1 VADKERFPVDLDSYI
16 FELIEYDPT
25 EDPRGIVTAEEWN
38 TILNLLKSSTNYTSK
53 SLQEIV
59 QDLYTA
65 TELSSTTPGESG
77 AALIGVEPIAG
88 LTSTLAL
95 EGNVSEALKEIVQ
108 QMQNIALGEIPAGS
122 LTAEK
127 FAPNLNFTGD
137 KLTFN
142 DFQILTQNDIVQ
154 ELDEN
159 SSDKK
164 VLSALASYNF
174 LNEKQ
179 DNILVGTSAPNE
191 DTKGNIYI
199 QLDNDIKEYYTKE
212 EADELLKAKQPNLT
226 AGANITITNNV
237 ISAANVTKIPAADS
251 VFQVTYTGPLTT
263 GKEGNGH
270 GKVVDKTHT
279 FYLAGYL
286 PIGIVGSYSR
296 AINEYGGHN
305 TVMGPGVL
313 DMYLT
318 NRNVGSCTLFAKTYA
333 ANNDQWT
340 YHVDYGA
347 YILWVKV
354 N

>member
-137 KLTFN
+137 RLTFN

-154 ELDEN
+154 ELNED

-179 DNILVGTSAPNE
+179 DNILVGTAAPNE

-212 EADELLKAKQPNLT
+212 EADELLKAKQPMLT
-226 AGANITITNNV
+226 AGSNITITNNV
-237 ISAANVTKIPAADS
+237 ISAKVPASINHNSFVTTKNS
-251 VFQVTYTGPLTT
+251 W
-263 GKEGNGH
+263 KS
-270 GKVVDKTHT
+270 T
-279 FYLAGYL
+279 FY
-286 PIGIVGSYSR
+286 
-296 AINEYGGHN
+296 HQ
-305 TVMGPGVL
+305 
-313 DMYLT
+313 
-318 NRNVGSCTLFAKTYA
+318 RNVGPYQYYQNHTYSKQGYKCLGVVGHMHNRSTAGANYTASLSGLQLNGNSYTNGVGTVIIQTLIQETSNQDAS
-333 ANNDQWT
+333 
-340 YHVDYGA
+340 YGA
-347 YILWVKV
+347 EGTVDLLWVKV
-354 N
+354 V

>member
-1 VADKERFPVDLDSYI
+1 MADKERFPVDLDSYI

-65 TELSSTTPGESG
+65 TELSSTNPGESG

-88 LTSTLAL
+88 LPSTLAL

-154 ELDEN
+154 ELNKD

-179 DNILVGTSAPNE
+179 DNILVGTAAPNE

-212 EADELLKAKQPNLT
+212 EADELLKAKQPMLT
-226 AGANITITNNV
+226 AGKNIAISNNV
-237 ISAANVTKIPAADS
+237 ISAADISKIPAASS
-251 VFQVTYTGPLTT
+251 VFSITWTGNQSTS
-263 GKEGNGH
+263 NGH
-270 GKVVDKTHT
+270 GGSQPNTHNLT
-279 FYLAGYL
+279 NSGYYPLAIAGYTSNA
-286 PIGIVGSYSR
+286 V
-296 AINEYGGHN
+296 NEYGGHN
-305 TVMGPGVL
+305 TSMGPGLRDVYISARGDGTCTVSVL
-313 DMYLT
+313 
-318 NRNVGSCTLFAKTYA
+318 TYA
-333 ANNDQWT
+333 ANNSDWT
-340 YHVDYGA
+340 YHVDYN
-347 YILWVKV
+347 ISVLWVKIK
-354 N
+354 

>member
-1 VADKERFPVDLDSYI
+1 MADKERFPVDLDSYI

-179 DNILVGTSAPNE
+179 DNILVGAAAPNE
-191 DTKGNIYI
+191 NTKGNIYI

-212 EADELLKAKQPNLT
+212 EADELLKAKQPMLT
-226 AGANITITNNV
+226 AGSNIAITNNV
-237 ISAANVTKIPAADS
+237 ISANVPAAVHYNS
-251 VFQVTYTGPLTT
+251 FAITTHNWKYGFSRSKGGQAQSTGSMVCSKPGYTCL
-263 GKEGNGH
+263 
-270 GKVVDKTHT
+270 
-279 FYLAGYL
+279 
-286 PIGIVGSYSR
+286 GIVGHKHHNSR
-296 AINEYGGHN
+296 AGFDYPGSLSGLYVSGIANGSV
-305 TVMGPGVL
+305 TVYITVSITSDL
-313 DMYLT
+313 S
-318 NRNVGSCTLFAKTYA
+318 NC
-333 ANNDQWT
+333 
-340 YHVDYGA
+340 YGA
-347 YILWVKV
+347 EGTLQLLWVKNV
-354 N
+354 

>member
-1 VADKERFPVDLDSYI
+1 MADKERFPVDLDSYI

-179 DNILVGTSAPNE
+179 DNILVGTAAPNE
-191 DTKGNIYI
+191 NTKGNIYI

-212 EADELLKAKQPNLT
+212 EADELLRAKQPNLT
-226 AGANITITNNV
+226 AGTNITITNNV
-237 ISAANVTKIPAADS
+237 ISAKETPAVHYNSFVVT
-251 VFQVTYTGPLTT
+251 
-263 GKEGNGH
+263 
-270 GKVVDKTHT
+270 THT
-279 FYLAGYL
+279 WGCNVHGGNWGGQTIEQWKSGYQCIAVAGFRRDGTNGEHYTASEH
-286 PIGIVGSYSR
+286 GIQLENNSNGYARVRITIKGTS
-296 AINEYGGHN
+296 NEPYIHGASG
-305 TVMGPGVL
+305 
-313 DMYLT
+313 
-318 NRNVGSCTLFAKTYA
+318 TY
-333 ANNDQWT
+333 QL
-340 YHVDYGA
+340 
-347 YILWVKV
+347 LWVKNV
-354 N
+354 

>member
-1 VADKERFPVDLDSYI
+1 MADRERIPVDLDSYI

-25 EDPRGIVTAEEWN
+25 ENPRGIVTADEWN
-38 TILNLLKSSTNYTSK
+38 TILSLLRSSTNYTSQ

-65 TELSSTTPGESG
+65 TELSSTEPGASG

-88 LTSTLAL
+88 LPSTLDL

-137 KLTFN
+137 SLTFN

-179 DNILVGTSAPNE
+179 DNISVGTVAPNE

-212 EADELLKAKQPNLT
+212 ETDELLKAKQPNLT
-226 AGANITITNNV
+226 AGSNITITNNV
-237 ISAANVTKIPAADS
+237 ISAANVTKIPAASS
-251 VFQVTYTGPLTT
+251 VFQIAGTGVQSTDN
-263 GKEGNGH
+263 GNG
-270 GKVVDKTHT
+270 GSVVATHRINKPG
-279 FYLAGYL
+279 YYPLAISGYTSNA
-286 PIGIVGSYSR
+286 V
-296 AINEYGGHN
+296 NEYNN
-305 TVMGPGVL
+305 TSMGPGIRDV
-313 DMYLT
+313 YLSERGNGT
-318 NRNVGSCTLFAKTYA
+318 CVVYVRTFA
-333 ANNDQWT
+333 ANNQAWT
-340 YHVDYGA
+340 YHVDYSVEV
-347 YILWVKV
+347 LWVKIS
-354 N
+354 

>member
-65 TELSSTTPGESG
+65 TELSNTTPGESG

-88 LTSTLAL
+88 LPSTLAL

-179 DNILVGTSAPNE
+179 DNILVGTAAPNE
-191 DTKGNIYI
+191 NTKGNIYI

-212 EADELLKAKQPNLT
+212 EADELLKAKQPMLT
-226 AGANITITNNV
+226 AGSNITITNNV
-237 ISAANVTKIPAADS
+237 ISAKVPASINHNSFVVT
-251 VFQVTYTGPLTT
+251 
-263 GKEGNGH
+263 
-270 GKVVDKTHT
+270 THT
-279 FYLAGYL
+279 WGCNVHGGNWGGQTIDQSKAGYQC
-286 PIGIVGSYSR
+286 IAIAGFRRDGTNNQHYTASEHGIQL
-296 AINEYGGHN
+296 INNSNG
-305 TVMGPGVL
+305 
-313 DMYLT
+313 
-318 NRNVGSCTLFAKTYA
+318 FARVQITIKGTSNEPFIHGASGTY
-333 ANNDQWT
+333 QL
-340 YHVDYGA
+340 
-347 YILWVKV
+347 LWVKNV
-354 N
+354 

>member
-1 VADKERFPVDLDSYI
+1 MADKERFPVDLDSYI

-38 TILNLLKSSTNYTSK
+38 TILNLLKSSTNYTSR

-65 TELSSTTPGESG
+65 TELSSTNPGESG

-88 LTSTLAL
+88 LPSTLAL

-127 FAPNLNFTGD
+127 FAPNLNFIGD

-154 ELDEN
+154 ELNKD

-174 LNEKQ
+174 LSEKQ
-179 DNILVGTSAPNE
+179 DNILVGTAAPNE

-212 EADELLKAKQPNLT
+212 EADELLRAKQPMLT
-226 AGANITITNNV
+226 AGSNIAITNNV
-237 ISAANVTKIPAADS
+237 ISANVPAAVHYNSFAITHHDWIHGFNNANGQLNS
-251 VFQVTYTGPLTT
+251 SSTNITYY
-263 GKEGNGH
+263 KS
-270 GKVVDKTHT
+270 
-279 FYLAGYL
+279 GYTCL
-286 PIGIVGSYSR
+286 GIVGYTHLNSYAGKDYPASLDGLAISGATNGYATVTVSIR
-296 AINEYGGHN
+296 ATSPLQN
-305 TVMGPGVL
+305 
-313 DMYLT
+313 
-318 NRNVGSCTLFAKTYA
+318 S
-333 ANNDQWT
+333 
-340 YHVDYGA
+340 YGA
-347 YILWVKV
+347 KGTLQLLWVKNV
-354 N
+354 